1 MALYNELE
9 RLKEIVGDG
18 DGDSVLQNYLQ
29 QAGDAILNRLYPY
42 LSDDEYAAMTVPE
55 RYSMKKVRIAAY
67 LMNKRGAEGESRHS
81 ENGVDRTYRS
91 SDIPPDLL
99 YDILP
104 MVGIPR

>member
-9 RLKEIVGDG
+9 RLREIVGEG
-18 DGDSVLQNYLQ
+18 DDDAVLQNYLQ
-29 QAGDAILNRLYPY
+29 QAHDAILNRMYPY
-42 LSDDEYAAMTVPE
+42 MSEDEYAATDVPA

-99 YDILP
+99 YDVLP
-104 MVGIPR
+104 CVGIPR